1 MEREQQV
8 SMCSQFDQVQDR
20 VDEGNFHDHTFS
32 ALRQRAVNYSNSR
45 AGVISKGKLKQRSA
59 KSPGNCISATGL

>member
-32 ALRQRAVNYSNSR
+32 ALR
-45 AGVISKGKLKQRSA
+45 SA
-59 KSPGNCISATGL
+59 LSTIQILVPASLAKEN